1 MEALNLDQKQV
12 GTKQLRA
19 SQFPEPADVY
29 VCDKCGRD
37 ITVHLYSGR
46 AHVQILLRPSR
57 YVCRCG
63 QKYLSGAAEW
73 DDLSDWERRQ
83 RWGQVQ
89 VHFVMVSALLAGSAI
104 LTYFA
109 VTRRSIALLVLLV
122 VE

>member
-1 MEALNLDQKQV
+1 MSAPTIITTQFDTITLEPVCAVSMEALNLDQKQV

-63 QKYLSGAAEW
+63 QK
-73 DDLSDWERRQ
+73 
-83 RWGQVQ
+83 
-89 VHFVMVSALLAGSAI
+89 
-104 LTYFA
+104 
-109 VTRRSIALLVLLV
+109 
-122 VE
+122 